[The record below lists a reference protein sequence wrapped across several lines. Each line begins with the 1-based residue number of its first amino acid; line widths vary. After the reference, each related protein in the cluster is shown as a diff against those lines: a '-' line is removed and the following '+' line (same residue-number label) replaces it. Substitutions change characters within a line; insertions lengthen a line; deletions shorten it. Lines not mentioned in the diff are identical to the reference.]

1 MDKIIVN
8 LTQFDI
14 DTIFLLKEQVT
25 NLQEE
30 NKKLWDDRKFLIAE
44 IQQKENIVM
53 IYEEGMEA
61 LLEENKILKGGK
73 NNAVIS
79 SSFGEY
85 WSDPKEDIYSLKDG
99 KEIE

>member
-14 DTIFLLKEQVT
+14 DTILLLKEQVT

-61 LLEENKILKGGK
+61 LLEENKILKSGK

-79 SSFGEY
+79 SSFGE
-85 WSDPKEDIYSLKDG
+85 
-99 KEIE
+99 